1 MTSPVLLESPTANL
15 TGVPGVNMSQESLV
29 EIRDLNFHYDSRPVL
44 TGINMTIPRGKVVA
58 VMGISG
64 CGKTTTL
71 RLIGGQLKPTSG
83 EVRVGGQVVHQL
95 DADGLYA
102 LRRRMGMLFQFGA
115 LFTDMS
121 VFDNIAFQMREHT
134 DLTETMIRDLVFMKL
149 HAVGLRGAHNLMPTE
164 LSGGMARRVALARAI
179 ALDPMLIMY
188 DEPFAGLD
196 PISLS
201 IVGELIRKLTDAL
214 GASSIVVTHDV
225 QESLKIVDYVYF
237 VSEGKIVAEG
247 TAEEMKHSTVPY
259 VHQFIWGE
267 ADGPVPFQYPARP
280 YGEELMERAALR
292 G

>member
-1 MTSPVLLESPTANL
+1 VNL
-15 TGVPGVNMSQESLV
+15 TGVPGATMSQESLV
-29 EIRDLNFHYDSRPVL
+29 EIRDLNFTYDNRPVL
-44 TGINMTIPRGKVVA
+44 TGINMKIPRGKVVA
-58 VMGISG
+58 VMGSSG

-83 EVRVGGQVVHQL
+83 EVRVGGQVVHEL
-95 DADGLYA
+95 DVGGLYN

-115 LFTDMS
+115 LFTDMT
-121 VFDNIAFQMREHT
+121 VYDNIAFQMREHT
-134 DLTETMIRDLVFMKL
+134 NLPESVIHDLVLMKL
-149 HAVGLRGAHNLMPTE
+149 HAVGLRGAHGLMPSE

-179 ALDPMLIMY
+179 ALDPMLMMY

-201 IVGELIRKLTDAL
+201 IIGELIRKLNDAL
-214 GASSIVVTHDV
+214 GACSIVVTHDV

-247 TAEEMKHSTVPY
+247 TPDDMKHSTVPY
-259 VHQFIWGE
+259 VHQFVWGE
-267 ADGPVPFQYPARP
+267 ADGPVPFQYPSRP
-280 YGEELMERAALR
+280 YGEEIMERAVRR